1 MLVAPGRTPR
11 DIVQRLHAELTGIL
25 ALPETES
32 EIVRLGMLP
41 FTNPPVDELRPFV
54 ERETVRWRKIVER
67 AGIAESQ

>member
-11 DIVQRLHAELTGIL
+11 DIVKRLYAELTGIL

-41 FTNPPVDELRPFV
+41 FANPPVAELRPFV